1 MKNKITKGSMIVIL
15 YDCGTVMSVAVRK
28 RGIIAP
34 QFALCYHYSILD
46 YICTRRYIQNYIHN
60 FVHIKDDRKG

>member
-28 RGIIAP
+28 RGTIAP
-34 QFALCYHYSILD
+34 QFALCYHYIYLTIYVLDDIYKTIYTILC
-46 YICTRRYIQNYIHN
+46 I
-60 FVHIKDDRKG
+60 

>member
-28 RGIIAP
+28 RGIIAS
-34 QFALCYHYSILD
+34 QFALCYHYSYLTIYVLDDIYKTIYTILC
-46 YICTRRYIQNYIHN
+46 I
-60 FVHIKDDRKG
+60 

>member
-1 MKNKITKGSMIVIL
+1 MIVIL

-34 QFALCYHYSILD
+34 QFALCYHYIYLTIYVLDDIYTILC
-46 YICTRRYIQNYIHN
+46 I
-60 FVHIKDDRKG
+60 

>member
-28 RGIIAP
+28 RGIIIIAP
-34 QFALCYHYSILD
+34 QFALCYHYIYLTIYVLDDIYKTIYTILC
-46 YICTRRYIQNYIHN
+46 I
-60 FVHIKDDRKG
+60 

>member
-28 RGIIAP
+28 RGIE
-34 QFALCYHYSILD
+34 ALLHRNLLCVIIIY
-46 YICTRRYIQNYIHN
+46 T
-60 FVHIKDDRKG
+60 

>member
-28 RGIIAP
+28 RGIIARNL
-34 QFALCYHYSILD
+34 LCVI
-46 YICTRRYIQNYIHN
+46 IIVT
-60 FVHIKDDRKG
+60 